1 VFKFIRAVRM
11 NAPITIRKAEP
22 IDLDFVRFALNEKMA
37 QYSLADADG
46 KARLGLEIKALRR
59 YLEER

>member
-1 VFKFIRAVRM
+1 M